1 MQHNVR
7 QKGEPMMS
15 NRSSILFLALILTVP
30 LLAQTPPKEGTATVA
45 GVVTLKGEPARGA
58 MVVLQPPGGVARGEL
73 KNVLRTKT
81 DDAGRF
87 LFEKVKAGRYV
98 LGAIAPGYVAPGET
112 RYGPQGKTI
121 NIAEGENVDS
131 VEIALQ
137 FGGVITGR
145 VADSQGKPVVSE
157 SVSLSRLNAQG
168 KPENLFLGQNGG
180 MYATDDRGIYRL
192 YGLPAGRY
200 ILSAGFAYAS
210 NSLTMT
216 SRRVFYPK
224 TYHPDAT
231 SEAQAKIVEVT
242 EGAETTGVDITI
254 GGLKKNFDAT
264 GRVTY
269 AETGKPAAEIEVHYG
284 SFDPQGKRIGAWGSF
299 NEKTNAQGE
308 FRFQNVLPGKYGA
321 FAGTWGIAEKENVYT
336 EPTPFEV
343 TDSDVSGVEIKLKRG
358 GSISGVA
365 FIEGVGDPA
374 ILAKLS
380 QLQLLLS
387 VISQDPVAPNQ
398 NGPAKI
404 AADGNFRF
412 GGVQTGKAKIS
423 LLQDSMLPSSPSR
436 SFSVL
441 RVERSGALQNDGI
454 EVSTGEQITGV
465 RVVLGYG
472 TGVVRGQVKII
483 GGQLP
488 DTVRLSVRA
497 QRLDSSMAVGSG
509 GQLDPRGQ
517 FRIESLPP
525 GEYELSLRSYFTTPE
540 EPPGY
545 AELTEKLK
553 TVKQRVTISGEA
565 EAQATLTLDLTR
577 KEGNQ

>member
-1 MQHNVR
+1 
-7 QKGEPMMS
+7 MMS
-15 NRSSILFLALILTVP
+15 NRSSILFFALILTVP

-58 MVVLQPPGGVARGEL
+58 MVALQPPGGDVRFEL
-73 KNVLRTKT
+73 KNVLRMKT

-87 LFEKVKAGRYV
+87 RFEKVKAGRYV

-112 RYGPQGKTI
+112 RYGPQGKAI
-121 NIAEGENVDS
+121 NIAEGENADS
-131 VEIALQ
+131 IEIALQ

-145 VADSQGKPVVSE
+145 VADSQGNPVVGE

-224 TYHPDAT
+224 TYHPDVT
-231 SEAQAKIVEVT
+231 SETQAKIVEVT

-254 GGLKKNFDAT
+254 GGLKKNFDVT

-269 AETGKPAAEIEVHYG
+269 AETGKPAADIEVHYG

-321 FAGTWGIAEKENVYT
+321 FAGTWSVAEKEGVYS
-336 EPTPFEV
+336 EPAPFEV
-343 TDSDVSGVEIKLKRG
+343 ADSDISSVEIKLKRG
-358 GSISGVA
+358 GSISGLAV
-365 FIEGVGDPA
+365 IEGVGDPA
-374 ILAKLS
+374 ILAKLT
-380 QLQLLLS
+380 QLQLALS
-387 VISQDPVAPNQ
+387 VISQEPVGPNQ
-398 NGPAKI
+398 GHTAKI
-404 AADGNFRF
+404 AAGGSFRF
-412 GGVQTGKAKIS
+412 NGVQAGKARIFIIH
-423 LLQDSMLPSSPSR
+423 DSMSPSSPSR

-454 EVSTGEQITGV
+454 EVGTGEPITGV

-472 TGVVRGQVKII
+472 NGVVRGQLKII

-488 DTVRLSVRA
+488 DSVRLNARA
-497 QRLDSSMAVGSG
+497 QRIDSTNAVGNG

-517 FRIESLPP
+517 FRIESMPP
-525 GEYELSLRSYFTTPE
+525 GEYELSLRSYFATPE

-553 TVKQRVTISGEA
+553 TVKQRITISGEA
-565 EAQATLTLDLTR
+565 EAQVMLTLDLTR